1 MRIET
6 FNANAT
12 SSENNSVFEMWT
24 TDDALS
30 HLQGFAEIEVIDDRR
45 KLIPPPEGWTEQLYA
60 RRVIRGSVTSKLNM
74 WDERSSEFG
83 RETFLG
89 GIRLPEERSSYRMQE
104 VMVDYD
110 QSTNILTIQALEPHS
125 G

>member
-30 HLQGFAEIEVIDDRR
+30 HLEGFAEIEVIEDRR
-45 KLIPPPEGWTEQLYA
+45 KLIPPPGGWTEQLYA

-83 RETFLG
+83 RDTFLG

-110 QSTNILTIQALEPHS
+110 QSTNILTIQALEPHAS
-125 G
+125 